1 MLVSQFQFAL
11 LLFNLQPC
19 SFEMLRSS
27 MPCSDLC
34 TLIVAYT
41 YLCISSC
48 KVLNGENIITSATT
62 YFTSYFFSQLNFICL
77 VRPRAKHTV
86 NS

>member
-1 MLVSQFQFAL
+1 
-11 LLFNLQPC
+11 
-19 SFEMLRSS
+19 

-34 TLIVAYT
+34 TLIAAHT

-48 KVLNGENIITSATT
+48 KVLNSENIITSATI
-62 YFTSYFFSQLNFICL
+62 YFTSYFFSPLNFICL
-77 VRPRAKHTV
+77 VRPRAKHIV